1 MRHYAGGLADW
12 KGSGERTES
21 VAPAPVVAA
30 LGPRRPAPGPTRLA
44 TAAIDLL
51 ADRTIGGLFA
61 LWFAVILAFGVL
73 YWAADTWHGHGLL
86 AGALPV
92 DASIEGFLQ
101 ALYFSFVTALSIG
114 YGDVVPVGPARPLA
128 IAEGAAGLIIF
139 GCVIS
144 KLVSRRQEE
153 MVEEIHRIAFDDRL
167 GRVRSNLHLVLSE
180 LQGISSACEGQRV
193 DPVKAMARIESAAAV
208 FVGELRTVHDLLYRP
223 QQTPDEEVLESI
235 LASVAAGLTEL
246 ADILSTQRGMN
257 RTAPLSTTLR
267 SVSSL
272 SEEICGECVPRSYA
286 PSLKGWMD
294 RVQSLSRS
302 LA

>member
-1 MRHYAGGLADW
+1 MGYTDVRHYAGGLADW
-12 KGSGERTES
+12 KASGESIES
-21 VAPAPVVAA
+21 GAA
-30 LGPRRPAPGPTRLA
+30 AAPRRVSA
-44 TAAIDLL
+44 AAIDLL
-51 ADRTIGGLFA
+51 AERTIGGLFA

-73 YWAADTWHGHGLL
+73 YWLADTWHGHGLL
-86 AGALPV
+86 AGSNPV

-144 KLVSRRQEE
+144 KLVSRKQED
-153 MVEEIHRIAFDDRL
+153 MVEEIHRIAFEDRL

-180 LQGISSACEGQRV
+180 LQQIAGACEGRTV
-193 DPVKAMARIESAAAV
+193 DPVRMMARIESATTV

-223 QQTPDEEVLESI
+223 QQVPDEEVLESI
-235 LASVAAGLTEL
+235 LASLAAGLNEL
-246 ADILSTQRGMN
+246 ADLLASQRELK
-257 RTAPLSTTLR
+257 RSAPFSSTLR
-267 SVSSL
+267 SVSTL
-272 SEEICGECVPRSYA
+272 AEEICGECVPRSHA
-286 PSLKGWMD
+286 PSLKSWMD
-294 RVQSLSRS
+294 RVQALSRS